1 MYALHQLHI
10 LPSDFLALD
19 QKDKAFI
26 IAAAMEK
33 AKQEKAEM
41 AKIKSKR

>member
-1 MYALHQLHI
+1 M

-26 IAAAMEK
+26 IAAALEK
-33 AKQEKAEM
+33 AKQEKKEI
-41 AKIKSKR
+41 AKIKNKR

>member
-26 IAAAMEK
+26 IAAALEK
-33 AKQEKAEM
+33 VKQEKAEM
-41 AKIKSKR
+41 AKIKNKR